1 VILGTFFHLVSPLSI
16 YAVKRLWIDYISSAG
31 VNSIASSVAFFQ
43 KFSEPLFGSIQNH
56 PLNNRVSG
64 LNVLLAASGTHLFS
78 HMSRFDPHSDK
89 LRTGQRKNS
98 DHFFT
103 DSQQHFHMQGVVAAG
118 YDSVKKN
125 RSSMRQ
131 LSRAKNSEN
140 TPQKILGHC
149 PLLSLLIK
157 FEHTVSPARAR
168 LYIAGAK
175 TDVPGRANTAGERCQ
190 SISRVLIMIIQK
202 SLPPSLKKN
211 LRK

>member
-1 VILGTFFHLVSPLSI
+1 MGVVATSPFPVCDPWYFLS
-16 YAVKRLWIDYISSAG
+16 
-31 VNSIASSVAFFQ
+31 
-43 KFSEPLFGSIQNH
+43 
-56 PLNNRVSG
+56 
-64 LNVLLAASGTHLFS
+64 
-78 HMSRFDPHSDK
+78 SRFPSLYIRCKASVDRLYIERWRQLDRFFSRVDPHSDK